1 MLIKPQGV
9 TNSFTLL
16 TMQLWKVSLIGSE
29 SGFINL
35 WFLLLKRVVCG
46 HQQQVLDFW
55 RGKFANFLFLA
66 PQVKAVIVIMLK
78 LLWKYPLFFWFGDYL
93 YCLLVMLISLLL
105 LLYDIMM
112 YCTWGFTVFQILTAN
127 QHCPLRNYIA
137 DSIWTFILVCRMVR
151 VVFLH
156 PDLGI
161 GGAERL
167 VVDAAVALKSKGCN
181 VQIWTA
187 HYDPTHC
194 FSETLDPN
202 LPVVC

>member
-35 WFLLLKRVVCG
+35 WFLLLERVVCG

-105 LLYDIMM
+105 LLYDVMM
-112 YCTWGFTVFQILTAN
+112 YCTWGFYCISNPDCKPALSFTKLYCWFNLNVHPCVQDGACGVPPSRPW
-127 QHCPLRNYIA
+127 HWWSRASRGRC
-137 DSIWTFILVCRMVR
+137 CRR
-151 VVFLH
+151 
-156 PDLGI
+156 
-161 GGAERL
+161 
-167 VVDAAVALKSKGCN
+167 
-181 VQIWTA
+181 
-187 HYDPTHC
+187 
-194 FSETLDPN
+194 SE
-202 LPVVC
+202 V